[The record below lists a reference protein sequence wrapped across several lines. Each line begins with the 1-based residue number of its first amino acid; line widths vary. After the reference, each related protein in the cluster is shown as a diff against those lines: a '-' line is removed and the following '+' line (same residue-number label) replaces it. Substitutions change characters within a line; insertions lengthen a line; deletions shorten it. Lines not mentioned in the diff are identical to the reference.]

1 MNKEIKTIP
10 LRHATNEDYTKII
23 ADLSIANVSKEMEII
38 RLNNIIKGLDN
49 TIENLEEVI
58 EHKNNIIKEA
68 KDFIANNSTISGTFG
83 KNGKMIVESIEEI
96 HNGMRLF
103 DILDKAGSDKE

>member
-1 MNKEIKTIP
+1 MMEYAIDKLEDLGLRKLAIMNIEQGEEIER
-10 LRHATNEDYTKII
+10 LR
-23 ADLSIANVSKEMEII
+23 
-38 RLNNIIKGLDN
+38 
-49 TIENLEEVI
+49 
-58 EHKNNIIKEA
+58 NIIKEA

-83 KNGKMIVESIEEI
+83 KNGKMIVGSIEEI

>member
-1 MNKEIKTIP
+1 MENKNQEIEK
-10 LRHATNEDYTKII
+10 LRAELKLEEDNRKYLNEKI
-23 ADLSIANVSKEMEII
+23 E
-38 RLNNIIKGLDN
+38 RLNNIIN
-49 TIENLEEVI
+49 
-58 EHKNNIIKEA
+58 EA

-83 KNGKMIVESIEEI
+83 KNGKMIVENIEEI